1 MMSAPNEDYLQGILY
16 STCNYY
22 WPNSSS

>member
-1 MMSAPNEDYLQGILY
+1 MMSATNEDYLQGILY
-16 STCNYY
+16 SNCNYY